1 VGAYRDSGLTRC
13 LSLENSANHDAVSK
27 HIEIIIV
34 PFAGRARG
42 RCALKNERG
51 HMLGHNSCNTSS
63 KLPTYHRLN
72 LFIRGDHVS
81 SLDIA
86 RTIMMAA

>member
-1 VGAYRDSGLTRC
+1 MKDHTHGLPTGGVG
-13 LSLENSANHDAVSK
+13 LEDAADNLAVAE
-27 HIEIIIV
+27 HVEIILI
-34 PFAGRARG
+34 PLAGRARG
-42 RCALKNERG
+42 GCAFEDQRQHCG
-51 HMLGHNSCNTSS
+51 GHNACNTSS
-63 KLPTYHRLN
+63 RLPTYHRLN

>member
-1 VGAYRDSGLTRC
+1 
-13 LSLENSANHDAVSK
+13 
-27 HIEIIIV
+27 
-34 PFAGRARG
+34 
-42 RCALKNERG
+42 
-51 HMLGHNSCNTSS
+51 MLGHNSCNTSS